1 MLNKVKDFKLLT
13 EISVSH
19 IKAWE
24 IKFTQR
30 KDRNPDLDPEM
41 IFQCT

>member
-13 EISVSH
+13 EISVSC

-24 IKFTQR
+24 IKFTQG

>member
-13 EISVSH
+13 EISVSC
-19 IKAWE
+19 INAWE
-24 IKFTQR
+24 IKFTQG
-30 KDRNPDLDPEM
+30 KDKNPDLNPEM